1 MMHTISS
8 QCFLFLHLS
17 LYLHCK
23 TMKAWNCS
31 LARGPWFEPL
41 HHLLLPTMII
51 CSKTGSCSLLKD
63 VLVFLKFSQRRAQ
76 TISTSSAW
84 KFQEKLINLWVI
96 FLQNSQK
103 FGLILIHKMSRTMYF
118 PYFLLCLFAFDKEG
132 RIKTFRR
139 KGWQIYE
146 TINIMN
152 ISDSHKK

>member
-8 QCFLFLHLS
+8 HCFLFLHLS

-31 LARGPWFEPL
+31 LAWGPWFEPL

-76 TISTSSAW
+76 KILSLKVSRKAYQFMSY
-84 KFQEKLINLWVI
+84 I
-96 FLQNSQK
+96 FAEFTEIWFDSHSQDVK
-103 FGLILIHKMSRTMYF
+103 NNVFSL
-118 PYFLLCLFAFDKEG
+118 LFALFVCLWQGGEDK
-132 RIKTFRR
+132 
-139 KGWQIYE
+139 
-146 TINIMN
+146 NV
-152 ISDSHKK
+152 